1 MPDILLIANRTCPCP
16 KVLDEVRERA
26 GGDGHVLVV
35 TPALNSRLKHMTSDT
50 DEATEAAAERLDE
63 ALGYLADAGVRAHGS
78 VGDAD
83 PLHAIDDALS
93 GFPAEEIVIATFPP
107 EQSHWLEK
115 DLIERAREGTGLPV
129 VHVMTTYG
137 LPDAAA

>member
-16 KVLDEVRERA
+16 KVLNEVRERA

-35 TPALNSRLKHMTSDT
+35 APALNSRLKHMTSDT

-63 ALGYLADAGVRAHGS
+63 ALGYLAGAGVHAQGS

-83 PLHAIDDALS
+83 PLQAIDDAMA
-93 GFPAEEIVIATFPP
+93 GFPADAIVIATFPP

-115 DLIERAREGTGLPV
+115 DLIERAQDGTGVPV
-129 VHVMTTYG
+129 VHVTTTYG
-137 LPDAAA
+137 LPAAAA